1 MSSPETPAPVSR
13 SSRDKYGPAGLLA
26 SSAARGWSGLSAE
39 LRSHD
44 HGMIVWKG
52 AGHDLELCI
61 DMRGNGSVIT
71 RRGGGFLDRA
81 VSERG
86 TIWLSPPGLQE
97 ESIEISDPVPAVL
110 HVYLGPSQF
119 SSTGLGDFD
128 QAAIASLRYESAF
141 EDPLVAEIGY
151 ALASELENQTS
162 AGKLLAETLA
172 LSLTVRLLQSRA
184 GPAPAGTSRRIGR
197 RGLDQRRLA
206 RVLDYIE
213 AHMEDDLGID
223 RLAAVAC
230 LSRFHFVRA
239 FKAAVGVP
247 PHRYVSDR
255 RLDHAKGL
263 LRGGDRPLVDI
274 AIALSFSCQAN
285 FTRAFRLATGQ
296 TPGQYRRGSVA

>member
-1 MSSPETPAPVSR
+1 VSSPETPAPVSR

-119 SSTGLGDFD
+119 SPTGL
-128 QAAIASLRYESAF
+128 ASFKDS
-141 EDPLVAEIGY
+141 LVAEIGY

-172 LSLTVRLLQSRA
+172 LSLTVRLLQSHA
-184 GPAPAGTSRRIGR
+184 GPAPAGTSRRSGR
-197 RGLDQRRLA
+197 TGLDQRRLA
-206 RVLDYIE
+206 RVLDYVE
-213 AHMEDDLGID
+213 AHLEDDLGID

-296 TPGQYRRGSVA
+296 TPGQYRRGSVV

>member
-1 MSSPETPAPVSR
+1 VETAVVSSPETPAPVAR

-110 HVYLGPSQF
+110 HVYLGPSEF
-119 SSTGLGDFD
+119 SPTGL
-128 QAAIASLRYESAF
+128 ASLRYESAF
-141 EDPLVAEIGY
+141 KDPLVAEIGY

-172 LSLTVRLLQSRA
+172 LSLTVRLLQSHA
-184 GPAPAGTSRRIGR
+184 DPAPAGTSRRSGR
-197 RGLDQRRLA
+197 TGLDQRRLA
-206 RVLDYIE
+206 RVLDYVE
-213 AHMEDDLGID
+213 AHLEDDLGID

-255 RLDHAKGL
+255 RLDQAKGL

-274 AIALSFSCQAN
+274 AIALNFSCQAN

>member
-1 MSSPETPAPVSR
+1 VETAVVSSPETPAPVSR

-52 AGHDLELCI
+52 TGHDLELCI
-61 DMRGNGSVIT
+61 NMRGNGSVVT

-119 SSTGLGDFD
+119 SSTGL
-128 QAAIASLRYESAF
+128 ASLRYEIAF
-141 EDPLVAEIGY
+141 KDPLVAEIGY

-172 LSLTVRLLQSRA
+172 LSLTVRLLQSHA
-184 GPAPAGTSRRIGR
+184 GPTPAGTSRRSGR
-197 RGLDQRRLA
+197 TGLDRCRLA

-230 LSRFHFVRA
+230 LSRFHFVRT
-239 FKAAVGVP
+239 FKAAVGAR
-247 PHRYVSDR
+247 PHR
-255 RLDHAKGL
+255 
-263 LRGGDRPLVDI
+263 
-274 AIALSFSCQAN
+274 
-285 FTRAFRLATGQ
+285 
-296 TPGQYRRGSVA
+296 